1 MVFNLI
7 NRVLHQWILVFI
19 ARKSAETDL
28 GFPVRMFIIR
38 NGAAKIGD

>member
-7 NRVLHQWILVFI
+7 NRVFYQWIPAFI

-28 GFPVRMFIIR
+28 GLPARMFIIR

>member
-1 MVFNLI
+1 MVFNLT
-7 NRVLHQWILVFI
+7 NRVLHQWILAFV

-28 GFPVRMFIIR
+28 GLPARMFIIR